1 MLLKPTEFLDQFF
14 KEYNKERSQGWS
26 PGFYS
31 IQEEGTEMNWDEE
44 K

>member
-1 MLLKPTEFLDQFF
+1 MLLRPTEFLDQFF
-14 KEYNKERSQGWS
+14 KEYKKERSQWWFQ
-26 PGFYS
+26 GFYS